1 MPSIFNPTDNQK
13 IIERINHLTPES
25 QNLWGKMTVDQML
38 SHCIAPIDILLGH
51 SQIKAN
57 IIFRLLGRLV
67 KRKLIN
73 APEFSKNSPTAPEFI
88 RKGNYNFEKTKLE
101 LIEKIKKFQEG
112 TKIIKTNKHPFFGPM
127 STQDWDILQWKHLDH
142 HLRQFGV

>member
-13 IIERINHLTPES
+13 IIDRINKLTPDS
-25 QNLWGKMTVDQML
+25 QKKWGNMTVDQML
-38 SHCIAPIDILLGH
+38 SHCIAPIDVLFGN
-51 SQIKAN
+51 SQLKAN
-57 IIFRLLGRLV
+57 FLFQLFGRLV

-73 APEFSKNSPTAPEFI
+73 APELGKNSPTATEFI
-88 RKGNYNFEKTKLE
+88 RKDNYDFEKTRLE
-101 LIEKIKKFQEG
+101 LIEKIKIFKEG
-112 TKIIKTNKHPFFGPM
+112 TKVINANKHPFFGPM